1 MRDERNTFNQENY
14 WVATDAR
21 KAITMTKR
29 EFLNS
34 VINGTINDE
43 ATRAEAIEVARK
55 ELAQMDA
62 ALEKRKNTLTP
73 KQVANLELAEK
84 IFEQLTE
91 SPKTASEVYA
101 LGIEGV
107 TSANKVSSLCKLLG
121 DRIKVT
127 EVRVGSRIVKGYSK

>member
-1 MRDERNTFNQENY
+1 MKETLSIKKNY

-34 VINGTINDE
+34 VINGTIND
-43 ATRAEAIEVARK
+43 EAIEVARK

-73 KQVANLELAEK
+73 KQVANLELAEQ

-107 TSANKVSSLCKLLG
+107 TSANKVSFLCKLLG

>member
-1 MRDERNTFNQENY
+1 MRDERNTFNQKNY

-43 ATRAEAIEVARK
+43 AIEVARK
-55 ELAQMDA
+55 ELAQLDA

>member
-34 VINGTINDE
+34 VINGTIND
-43 ATRAEAIEVARK
+43 EAIEVARK

>member
-1 MRDERNTFNQENY
+1 MKETLSTKKNY

-34 VINGTINDE
+34 VINGTIND
-43 ATRAEAIEVARK
+43 EAIEVARK

>member
-1 MRDERNTFNQENY
+1 MRDERNTFNQKKY

-34 VINGTINDE
+34 VINGTIND
-43 ATRAEAIEVARK
+43 EAIEVARK

-73 KQVANLELAEK
+73 KQVANLELAEQ

>member
-1 MRDERNTFNQENY
+1 MRDERNTFDQKKY

-34 VINGTINDE
+34 VINGTIND
-43 ATRAEAIEVARK
+43 EAIEVARK

-73 KQVANLELAEK
+73 KQVANLELAEQ

-121 DRIKVT
+121 NRIKVT

>member
-1 MRDERNTFNQENY
+1 MRDERNTFPNKKY

-34 VINGTINDE
+34 VINGTIND
-43 ATRAEAIEVARK
+43 EAIEVARK

-73 KQVANLELAEK
+73 KQVANLELAEQ

-91 SPKTASEVYA
+91 SPFYDI
-101 LGIEGV
+101 L
-107 TSANKVSSLCKLLG
+107 
-121 DRIKVT
+121 
-127 EVRVGSRIVKGYSK
+127 

>member
-1 MRDERNTFNQENY
+1 MKERAIARFNQKKY

-43 ATRAEAIEVARK
+43 AIEVARK

-62 ALEKRKNTLTP
+62 ALEKRKTTLTP
-73 KQVANLELAEK
+73 KQEVNLELAELVYA
-84 IFEQLTE
+84 QLNET
-91 SPKTASEVYA
+91 PKTASEVYA
-101 LGIEGV
+101 LGIDGI
-107 TSANKVSSLCKLLG
+107 TSANKVSHLCKLLG

-127 EVRVGSRIVKGYSK
+127 DVRVGSRIVKGYSK

>member
-1 MRDERNTFNQENY
+1 MKETLSTKKNY

-43 ATRAEAIEVARK
+43 AIELARK

>member
-1 MRDERNTFNQENY
+1 MRDERNTFNQKNY

-34 VINGTINDE
+34 VINGTIND
-43 ATRAEAIEVARK
+43 EAIEVARK

>member
-1 MRDERNTFNQENY
+1 MRDERNTFDQKNY

-34 VINGTINDE
+34 VINGTIND
-43 ATRAEAIEVARK
+43 EAIEVARK

-84 IFEQLTE
+84 IFERLTE

>member
-1 MRDERNTFNQENY
+1 MRDERNTFNQKNY

-43 ATRAEAIEVARK
+43 AIEVARK
-55 ELAQMDA
+55 ELAQLDA

-73 KQVANLELAEK
+73 KQVVNLELAEK

>member
-1 MRDERNTFNQENY
+1 MRDERNTFNQKKY

-34 VINGTINDE
+34 VINGTIND
-43 ATRAEAIEVARK
+43 EAIEVARK

>member
-1 MRDERNTFNQENY
+1 MRDERNTFDQKNY

-34 VINGTINDE
+34 VINGTIND
-43 ATRAEAIEVARK
+43 EAIEVARK

-73 KQVANLELAEK
+73 KQVANLELAEQ

>member
-1 MRDERNTFNQENY
+1 MKETLSTKKNY

-34 VINGTINDE
+34 VINGTIND
-43 ATRAEAIEVARK
+43 EAIEVARK

-73 KQVANLELAEK
+73 KQVANLELAEQ

>member
-1 MRDERNTFNQENY
+1 
-14 WVATDAR
+14 
-21 KAITMTKR
+21 MTKR

-34 VINGTINDE
+34 VINGTIND
-43 ATRAEAIEVARK
+43 EAIEVARK

-73 KQVANLELAEK
+73 KQVANLELAEQ

-121 DRIKVT
+121 ERIKVT

>member
-1 MRDERNTFNQENY
+1 MKETLSTKKNY

-34 VINGTINDE
+34 VINGTIND
-43 ATRAEAIEVARK
+43 EAIEVARK

-107 TSANKVSSLCKLLG
+107 TSATKVSSLCKLLG

>member
-1 MRDERNTFNQENY
+1 MRDERNTFNQKKY

-43 ATRAEAIEVARK
+43 AIEVARK

-73 KQVANLELAEK
+73 KQEANLELAEQ